1 MADAPKESSEIF
13 LGISLISY
21 IKDGTM
27 CGEKPVWV
35 LVFSVPRYGGVV
47 MRSNRVMPRHKNLN
61 IVTDLAK

>member
-1 MADAPKESSEIF
+1 MAVTPKESPETF

-27 CGEKPVWV
+27 CGEKPVGV
-35 LVFSVPRYGGVV
+35 LVFSMPRYGGVV

-61 IVTDLAK
+61 IVTDLTK

>member
-1 MADAPKESSEIF
+1 MADVPKELPEIF

-35 LVFSVPRYGGVV
+35 LVFSMPRYGGVV
-47 MRSNRVMPRHKNLN
+47 MRSKRVMPRHKNLN
-61 IVTDLAK
+61 IVTDLAQ